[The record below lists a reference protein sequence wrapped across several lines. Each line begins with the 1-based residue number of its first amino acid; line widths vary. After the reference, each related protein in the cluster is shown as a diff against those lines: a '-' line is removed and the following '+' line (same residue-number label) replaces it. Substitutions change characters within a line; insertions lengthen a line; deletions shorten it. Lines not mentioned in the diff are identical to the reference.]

1 MNDEKLIGIREAARK
16 VGIAHSTLSRQVTRG
31 QVRSHGGK
39 VKLSEVIHDRKHNL
53 DQSIWLGRK
62 RSTKPKI
69 GASGATSRNGA
80 AVHSADDGAAHAPEY
95 WDFAPAVVIEFGR
108 VLDVREDLRN
118 DPNIVG
124 SVMAL
129 AGGELILAE
138 LHKFGWRPG
147 GDPRT
152 AADDDDPIGLR
163 PYVTFHGE
171 PLDMGLVRKLGR
183 AIMSTDPNEPPTDP
197 NDPVAVAEG
206 LLLLA
211 VDIFGEEIK
220 RRRVEA
226 GQPEIKERSNG

>member
-1 MNDEKLIGIREAARK
+1 MNEKLIGIREAARK
-16 VGIAHSTLSRQVTRG
+16 IGIAHSTLSRQVTRA

-80 AVHSADDGAAHAPEY
+80 AVHGADPDDGAAHAPEY
-95 WDFAPAVVIEFGR
+95 WEFAPAEVIGLGG
-108 VLDVREDLRN
+108 VLNVREDLRN
-118 DPNIVG
+118 DPAVVG

-129 AGGELILAE
+129 AGSELILAE
-138 LHKFGWRPG
+138 LHKLGWRPG
-147 GDPRT
+147 GDPRA
-152 AADDDDPIGLR
+152 AADDADPIGPR
-163 PYVTFHGE
+163 PFVNFQGD
-171 PLDMGLVRKLGR
+171 PLDMGLVRRFGR
-183 AIMSTDPNEPPTDP
+183 AITPADPDEPIIDP

-220 RRRVEA
+220 RLKALAVENN
-226 GQPEIKERSNG
+226 S